1 MRYVGGSVY
10 QLKSFKN
17 PFAGIVLALSLPRA
31 VDLQARLGFMKAVF
45 TKLLV
50 CGWLLVAGAAG
61 ARAQGGDQ
69 LGGVRSAIA
78 SGSSHDLAQ
87 YLAPS
92 VEVGFDGDSQNMS
105 ATQTELVLKNFFA
118 KNSPGKF
125 EIVHQGASPDGIPYV
140 AGRYTGRSGT
150 YQVFIKLKANRNA
163 PQIDKIDFTKG

>member
-1 MRYVGGSVY
+1 M
-10 QLKSFKN
+10 KSLVTN
-17 PFAGIVLALSLPRA
+17 
-31 VDLQARLGFMKAVF
+31 
-45 TKLLV
+45 LLV
-50 CGWLLVAGAAG
+50 CGWLLVAATSSVQ
-61 ARAQGGDQ
+61 AQGGDQ

-150 YQVFIKLKANRNA
+150 YQVFIKLKANRNT

>member
-1 MRYVGGSVY
+1 M
-10 QLKSFKN
+10 KS
-17 PFAGIVLALSLPRA
+17 L
-31 VDLQARLGFMKAVF
+31 F
-45 TKLLV
+45 TKVFV
-50 CGWLLVAGAAG
+50 CGWLLLAAATGAQ
-61 ARAQGGDQ
+61 AQAGDQ
-69 LGGVRSAIA
+69 LGGVRSAIS

-125 EIVHQGASPDGIPYV
+125 EIVHQGASPGPDGIPYV
-140 AGRYTGRSGT
+140 TGRYTGRNGT
-150 YQVFIKLKANRNA
+150 YQVFIKFKANRGT